1 MHEVSELTVSATN
14 RTLDD
19 GRSIAVLT
27 LVPGLEGKPAVL
39 GPGGLANLDRALDDI
54 ASDIGAG
61 IVAGVVLTGT
71 GKTFCAGADLD
82 FMASITEHERA
93 REFAATG
100 HRVFGRLGQLGV
112 PVVAAINGVALG
124 GGLELA
130 LHCTARIAAR
140 SVKAIGLPEISLG
153 LLPGWGGTTLLPR
166 LIGLDSAV
174 TVMVENP
181 VKGNKLLNAGQTLAL
196 GIVDDVRDD
205 ADLVDAAVMHASKAQ
220 AVRAPTHNAAFDT
233 EALSQRVVELSRRA
247 ANPAAALS
255 RLHNVIASTTSTA
268 DGFAR
273 EIEALAE
280 LICTPE
286 FKNRVYAFHLT
297 TQRARKPSGLPAD
310 APRAVT
316 RIGVIGAGLM
326 ASQFV
331 SLFAERLAVPVVMT
345 DVSQERLDSALARVR
360 STLDSRVEK
369 GQLEAAN
376 RDVIVDKVHTT
387 LDYADF
393 ADCDF
398 VMEAVFE
405 DFDVKT
411 SVLSGV
417 EKYVSSNAVLATNT
431 SSLSVTGLA
440 ESLTHPERM
449 IGFHFFNPVAVM
461 PLIEVVETALSDG
474 STIATA
480 VSVAGALRKAPVLV
494 KDKPGFVV
502 NRVLSAYLSAVFDL
516 IDHGVSPSRISAALL
531 PLRLPM
537 NPFALVDLIGR
548 TVTLH
553 MLESL
558 HAFAPERIS
567 VSETLRALE
576 AKPHGDTVEDD
587 IRALDL
593 ANTETHDDE
602 AIRIVVEDAIAV
614 EIDRIL
620 AERVVYEIADV
631 DLCLINGAAWP
642 VASGGISKY
651 LDQCGA
657 SLRARGATFHP
668 VV

>member
-1 MHEVSELTVSATN
+1 MHEVSPLTITVSN

-27 LVPGLEGKPAVL
+27 LVPGLEGKPAVF
-39 GPGGLANLDRALDDI
+39 GPVGLANLDRALDDVVSNI
-54 ASDIGAG
+54 DAG

-82 FMASITEHERA
+82 FMASVTEHERA
-93 REFAATG
+93 HEFAATG
-100 HRVFGRLGQLGV
+100 HRVFGRLGKLGV

-130 LHCTARIAAR
+130 LHCTARLAAR
-140 SVKAIGLPEISLG
+140 SVTAIGLPEISLG

-166 LIGLDSAV
+166 LIGLDPAV

-181 VKGNKLLNAGQTLAL
+181 VKGNKLLTGEQSLAL
-196 GIVDDVRDD
+196 GIVGAVRDD
-205 ADLVDAAVMHASKAQ
+205 AELVDAAVHHASTAQ
-220 AVRAPTHNAAFDT
+220 AASAPTLNVAFDT
-233 EALSQRVVELSRRA
+233 RGLSQRVVELSRRA
-247 ANPAAALS
+247 ANPAVALS
-255 RLHNVIASTTSTA
+255 RLHDVIASTTSTA

-273 EIEALAE
+273 EIDALAD

-286 FKNRVYAFHLT
+286 FANRVYAFHLT
-297 TQRARKPSGLPAD
+297 SQRARKPSGLPAD

-345 DVSQERLDSALARVR
+345 DVSQERLDSAVARVR

-369 GQLEAAN
+369 GQLAAATRN
-376 RDVIVDKVHTT
+376 EIMDRVHTT

-411 SVLSGV
+411 SVLNAV
-417 EKYVSSNAVLATNT
+417 EAHVSTNAVLATNT

-474 STIATA
+474 SAIATA
-480 VSVAGALRKAPVLV
+480 VSVAGALRKSPVLV
-494 KDKPGFVV
+494 YDKPGFVV

-516 IDHGVSPSRISAALL
+516 IDHGVAPSRISEALS
-531 PLRLPM
+531 PM
-537 NPFALVDLIGR
+537 RFPMDPFALVDLIGR

-558 HAFAPERIS
+558 HAFAPGRIP

-576 AKPHGDTVEDD
+576 AQPLGDTIEDD

-593 ANTETHDDE
+593 ANAKTHDDD

-620 AERVVYEIADV
+620 AERVVHEIADV

-668 VV
+668 AV

>member
-1 MHEVSELTVSATN
+1 VNEVSPLTVSAAT
-14 RTLDD
+14 RSLDD

-27 LVPGLEGKPAVL
+27 LVPGLESKPAVF
-39 GPGGLANLDRALDDI
+39 GPVGLANLDRALDAV
-54 ASDIGAG
+54 ASDIAAG

-100 HRVFGRLGQLGV
+100 HRVFGRLGKLGV

-140 SVKAIGLPEISLG
+140 SVRAIGLPEISLG

-166 LIGLDSAV
+166 LIGLDPAV
-174 TVMVENP
+174 TVIVENP
-181 VKGNKLLNAGQTLAL
+181 VKGNKLLTAEQSLAL

-205 ADLVDAAVMHASKAQ
+205 AELVDAAVLHASTAQ
-220 AVRAPTHNAAFDT
+220 TVRAPAHDAAFDT
-233 EALSQRVVELSRRA
+233 EGLSQRVIELSRRA
-247 ANPAAALS
+247 ANPAIALS
-255 RLHNVIASTTSTA
+255 RLHDVIASTTSTT
-268 DGFAR
+268 DGFSR
-273 EIEALAE
+273 EIDALAD

-286 FKNRVYAFHLT
+286 FTNRVYAFHLT
-297 TQRARKPSGLPAD
+297 TQRARKPSGLPTD
-310 APRAVT
+310 APRAVS

-331 SLFAERLAVPVVMT
+331 GLFAERLAVPVVMT
-345 DVSQERLDSALARVR
+345 DVSQERLDWAVARVR

-369 GQLEAAN
+369 GQLDAAT
-376 RDVIVDKVHTT
+376 RDVILDRVHTT

-398 VMEAVFE
+398 CMEAVFE

-417 EKYVSSNAVLATNT
+417 EKYVSTNAVLATNT

-440 ESLTHPERM
+440 QSLTHPERM

-494 KDKPGFVV
+494 QDRPGFVV

-516 IDHGVSPSRISAALL
+516 VDQGVTPSRISEALS
-531 PLRLPM
+531 PM
-537 NPFALVDLIGR
+537 RFPMDPFALVDLIGR

-558 HAFAPERIS
+558 HAFAPERINAS
-567 VSETLRALE
+567 GTLRTLE
-576 AKPHGDTVEDD
+576 AEPHSDAIVDD

-593 ANTETHDDE
+593 ANTETHDVE
-602 AIRIVVEDAIAV
+602 AIRIVVEDAIVV

-620 AERVVYEIADV
+620 AERVVHEIADV

-657 SLRARGATFHP
+657 SLRARGAKFHP

>member
-1 MHEVSELTVSATN
+1 MHEVSALTVSASN

-27 LVPGLEGKPAVL
+27 LVPGLEGKPAVFGL
-39 GPGGLANLDRALDDI
+39 VGLANLDRALDVVV
-54 ASDIGAG
+54 SDIEAG
-61 IVAGVVLTGT
+61 VVAGVVLTGT

-82 FMASITEHERA
+82 FMASITELERA
-93 REFAATG
+93 HEFAAAG
-100 HRVFGRLGQLGV
+100 HRVFGRLGELGV

-130 LHCTARIAAR
+130 LHCTVRIAAR
-140 SVKAIGLPEISLG
+140 SVKAIGLPEVSLG

-166 LIGLDSAV
+166 LIGLDPAV

-181 VKGNKLLNAGQTLAL
+181 VKGNKLLTADQSLAL
-196 GIVDDVRDD
+196 GIVDDVCDD
-205 ADLVDAAVMHASKAQ
+205 ADLVDTAVLHASTA
-220 AVRAPTHNAAFDT
+220 RAAMPPKNDVTFDT
-233 EALSQRVVELSRRA
+233 EGLSQRVAELSRRA
-247 ANPAAALS
+247 ANPAVALS
-255 RLHNVIASTTSTA
+255 RLHDVIASTTSTA
-268 DGFAR
+268 DGFDR
-273 EIEALAE
+273 EIDALAD

-286 FKNRVYAFHLT
+286 FTNRVYAFHLT
-297 TQRARKPSGLPAD
+297 TQRARKPSGLPTD
-310 APRAVT
+310 APHAVT

-331 SLFAERLAVPVVMT
+331 GLFAERLAVPVVMT
-345 DVSQERLDSALARVR
+345 DVSQERLDSAVARVR

-369 GQLEAAN
+369 GQLAAATRN
-376 RDVIVDKVHTT
+376 EIMDRVHTT

-411 SVLSGV
+411 SVLNAV
-417 EKYVSSNAVLATNT
+417 EAHVSTTAVLATNT

-480 VSVAGALRKAPVLV
+480 VSVAGTLRKAPVLV
-494 KDKPGFVV
+494 HDKPGFVV

-516 IDHGVSPSRISAALL
+516 VDHGVSPSRISEALL
-531 PLRLPM
+531 PMRLPM
-537 NPFALVDLIGR
+537 DPFALVDLIGR

-558 HAFAPERIS
+558 HAFAPERIT
-567 VSETLRALE
+567 VSETLRAME
-576 AKPHGDTVEDD
+576 AKPHGSNIEED
-587 IRALDL
+587 IRTLSLVA
-593 ANTETHDDE
+593 TVTHDDE
-602 AIRIVVEDAIAV
+602 ELRTVVEDAVVI

-620 AERVVYEIADV
+620 AERVVHEIADV

-642 VASGGISKY
+642 VASGGASKY

-657 SLRARGATFHP
+657 SVRARGKTFHP
-668 VV
+668 TV